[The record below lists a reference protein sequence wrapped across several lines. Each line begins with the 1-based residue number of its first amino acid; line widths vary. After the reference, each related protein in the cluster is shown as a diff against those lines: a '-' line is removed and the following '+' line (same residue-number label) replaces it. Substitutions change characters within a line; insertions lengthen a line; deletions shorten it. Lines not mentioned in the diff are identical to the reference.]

1 MRLLEPDYKAIG
13 ERIKV
18 NRTRQGL
25 SQEKLAEMCG
35 LSKTHMSHIETG
47 NTKGSLPTF
56 IQIANVLQISL
67 DDLVCDSLAYEVDAY
82 QREIAKLVEDCSPL
96 EIRVIA
102 DIVSATK
109 SILRNRHLT
118 GGDN

>member
-67 DDLVCDSLAYEVDAY
+67 DDLVCDSLSYEVDAY

-118 GGDN
+118 GGDS